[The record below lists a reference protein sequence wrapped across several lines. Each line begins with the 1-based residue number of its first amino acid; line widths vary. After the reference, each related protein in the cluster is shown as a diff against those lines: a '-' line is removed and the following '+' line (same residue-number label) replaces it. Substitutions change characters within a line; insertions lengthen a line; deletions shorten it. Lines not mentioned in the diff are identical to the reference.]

1 MGDWRICCSGSE
13 NICLS
18 CCNTAC
24 WQAYR
29 DQMVCWSRSLF
40 SVLSC
45 LGLWR
50 RLHWSFQRVEI
61 AASMILVSF
70 VRKWVPFGILYV
82 CIQSLASNP
91 ENAATHPISDW
102 TEHGGI
108 RLSKN
113 IFILVRNAVSNV
125 W

>member
-1 MGDWRICCSGSE
+1 M
-13 NICLS
+13 
-18 CCNTAC
+18 
-24 WQAYR
+24 
-29 DQMVCWSRSLF
+29 CWSRSLV

-50 RLHWSFQRVEI
+50 MLHRSFQRVET
-61 AASMILVSF
+61 AASMILVSL
-70 VRKWVPFGILYV
+70 VRKCVPLGILYV

-108 RLSKN
+108 RLSRN